1 MPRVYLSLGSNLGD
15 RLALLRAAVQQL
27 QAHGLALVDAS
38 PLYESEAW
46 EDEPGQTDV
55 ERRWYLNCAIAV
67 ETALRPRALLDHLQA
82 IETALG
88 RTRTAGLTPEA
99 QRFTPRTVDID
110 IIFYGDEVISVP
122 DDIHVPHLLAA
133 ERAFVLRPLA
143 DIAPEFTH
151 PTLYRSIRDL
161 LAELADEHE
170 VRPGGYPTRWFEEPA

>member
-67 ETALRPRALLDHLQA
+67 ETGLRPRALLDHLQA

-170 VRPGGYPTRWFEEPA
+170 VRPGGYPARWFEEPA

>member
-46 EDEPGQTDV
+46 EDEPGQTEV

-161 LAELADEHE
+161 LADLADEHA
-170 VRPGGYPTRWFEEPA
+170 VRPGAYPVRWFDEPA